1 MLDQQ
6 YSGHGIRFR
15 YPGTWE
21 LTEDEDDRDAVVT
34 VSSPETSF
42 WTVSLLG
49 GRPDPKRVIRE
60 VLETFRGEYAELDE
74 YEVTAKIQ
82 GQDCEARD
90 LQFVQYELINSAF
103 LRALEAGPWTVLILY
118 QGTDHE
124 LEETHSVLEAI
135 SASFEWDDSPAP
147 MGYY

>member
-21 LTEDEDDRDAVVT
+21 LTEEEDDRDAVVS

-74 YEVTAKIQ
+74 YEATAKIQ
-82 GQDCEARD
+82 DKDCEARD

-103 LRALEAGPWTVLILY
+103 LRAFEAGPWTALILY

-124 LEETHSVLEAI
+124 LEDVRPVLEAI